1 MKKKMI
7 CRYLGDKKA
16 SADIYRAEES
26 VVCQPAEN
34 DGNKTGNMA

>member
-16 SADIYRAEES
+16 SVDIYRAEES
-26 VVCQPAEN
+26 ADKRTKP
-34 DGNKTGNMA
+34 